1 MEAFAMKTLVLAVV
15 IFTLP
20 QPAPRTIIV
29 VPPPAPTL
37 TSPLPA
43 NPTPQTDGS
52 RNFDIRPDFQ
62 GYMKVIPA
70 PDPGARDSIVL
81 RSEDPPIILR
91 GEAPAPKS
99 GPFRFMPLERDKDRV
114 GPRT

>member
-1 MEAFAMKTLVLAVV
+1 MKTLVLAVA

-20 QPAPRTIIV
+20 QSEPRTVVV
-29 VPPPAPTL
+29 VPRSAPAL
-37 TSPLPA
+37 TAPLPA
-43 NPTPQTDGS
+43 SPTPQTDGS

-81 RSEDPPIILR
+81 QSEAPPIILQ
-91 GEAPAPKS
+91 GDAPAS
-99 GPFRFMPLERDKDRV
+99 TTGTFRFMPLDKQANEIA
-114 GPRT
+114 PTS